1 MTKLL
6 VIIPCYNE
14 GNSLPLILEQLLQL
28 KLPAHYQMEIAV
40 VNDCSKDDTLWVAEL
55 YPIAVLDLL
64 VNLGIGGAVQTGFLY
79 AVANGFDLAVQIDGD
94 GQHPPPEL
102 LKLIDFY
109 ERTKTNITIGS
120 RFLEEGGFK
129 SSFTRRMGIRYFHWL
144 NKILTGKSIYDSTSG
159 FRLFDKSAIAVAAK
173 KYPDEY
179 PEPASLVLFSN
190 AGLSIKEVPVVMSER
205 LAGQSS
211 IRNFASVY
219 YCIKVT
225 MSMLFIFARK
235 SSWL

>member
-14 GNSLPLILEQLLQL
+14 GNSIPLVLEQLLQL
-28 KLPAHYQMEIAV
+28 KLPAHYQVEIAV
-40 VNDCSKDDTLWVAEL
+40 VNDCSKDDTCWVAEL
-55 YPIAVLDLL
+55 YPIVVLDLK

-79 AVANGFDLAVQIDGD
+79 AHRNGYDLAVQIDGD
-94 GQHPPPEL
+94 GQHPPKEL
-102 LKLIDFY
+102 IKLIDFY
-109 ERTKTNITIGS
+109 EETKTNITIGS
-120 RFLEEGGFK
+120 RFLVEGGFK
-129 SSFTRRMGIRYFHWL
+129 STLARRVGIRYFHWL
-144 NKILTGKSIYDSTSG
+144 NKVLTGQSIYDSTSG
-159 FRLFDKSAIAVAAK
+159 FRLFDKNAIAITVD

-190 AGLSIKEVPVVMSER
+190 AGLSIKEVPVMMSER
-205 LAGQSS
+205 LAGESS
-211 IRNFASVY
+211 IGKFASVY

-225 MSMLFIFARK
+225 MSMLFIYARK